1 MSYSEE
7 NTSSMSSCVQ
17 ENEAGKALGRR
28 LRVSRAM
35 RPWTWIPSLYI
46 AEGIPYVIVMQI
58 AVVMYKRLG
67 LSNTDI
73 ALYTSWLYLPWVI
86 KPFWSP
92 VVDLLK
98 TKRWWILAMQLLL
111 GASLA
116 GVAFTLRLPA
126 GIQWSLAFFSL
137 MAFSSA
143 THDIAADGFYM
154 IELSEREQALY
165 VGIRSTFYRVATI
178 AGQGGLIMFAG
189 VLEVYTRQPVRAWS
203 LTFYFAAAVFILL
216 YLYHRLMLP
225 NPEHDK
231 SSATGRLHRE
241 GGAFLNTFLTFFQK
255 PQVCVALAFML
266 LYRFPEALLA
276 KICPLFLLDNLRAG
290 GLALTTSEL
299 GLVQGTVG
307 VFGLTLGGIVGGIA
321 VAVGGFRKWL
331 WPMVL
336 SISLPNIVYIFL
348 AYFQPEGLLIVNACV
363 FVEQFGYGFGF
374 TAYMLYLIYYSQ
386 GSSSTAHYAF
396 CTGFMA
402 LSMMIPGMFAGWLQE
417 QMGYLNFFILVMA
430 LCPLTFAVAYFI
442 DVDKE
447 YGKKKKAEAS

>member
-1 MSYSEE
+1 MR
-7 NTSSMSSCVQ
+7 NIR
-17 ENEAGKALGRR
+17 NRGIP
-28 LRVSRAM
+28 RAW
-35 RPWTWIPSLYI
+35 RPWTWIPSLYL

-92 VVDLLK
+92 VVDLLR
-98 TKRWWILAMQLLL
+98 TKRWWILAMQLVL

-116 GVAFTLRLPA
+116 GVAFTLRAPHSL
-126 GIQWSLAFFSL
+126 QWTLAFFSL

-154 IELSEREQALY
+154 LELSEREQALY

-189 VLEVYTRQPVRAWS
+189 VLEVYARHPAKAWS
-203 LTFYFAAAVFILL
+203 LTFYAAAAFFFLL
-216 YLYHRLMLP
+216 YFYHRLMLP
-225 NPEHDK
+225 RPERDR
-231 SSATGRLHRE
+231 SSAEGRRWD
-241 GGAFLNTFLTFFQK
+241 GRDFLGTFVSFFRK
-255 PQVCVALAFML
+255 PQVVAALAFML
-266 LYRFPEALLA
+266 LYRLPEALLA
-276 KICPLFLLDNLRAG
+276 KISPLFLLDGTGAG
-290 GLALTTSEL
+290 GLSLTTSEL

-307 VFGLTLGGIVGGIA
+307 VFGLLLGGIVGGVA
-321 VAVGGFRKWL
+321 VSVGGFRRWL
-331 WPMVL
+331 WPMVWG
-336 SISLPNIVYIFL
+336 ISLPNVVYVLL
-348 AYFQPEGLLIVNACV
+348 AYFQPEGLFVVNACV

-386 GSSSTAHYAF
+386 GPSSTAHYAF

-402 LSMMIPGMFAGWLQE
+402 LSMMLPGMFAGWLQE
-417 QMGYLNFFILVMA
+417 QMGYLNFFILVMS
-430 LCPLTFAVAYFI
+430 LCPLTFAVAWLVK
-442 DVDKE
+442 VDRD
-447 YGKKKKAEAS
+447 YGKKGGRPA